1 MSMTKKVT
9 KRIER
14 MLASDTDGCIAKA
27 LKLMHDHLSVS
38 QKQLYTGIEVVAAIK
53 TAAELK
59 IDANCMF
66 DHGDIQ
72 FIEHANHFVCGVIV
86 PKLPKQR
93 VINIIKSNVLNTLN
107 TIVKVQFQQNET
119 EKKNQDSSNDKT
131 TISTSNAIVVLECC
145 KCGDTKEVK
154 FEDYFGE
161 YGVCGKCE
169 NTENYI
175 LATKIKEE

>member
-1 MSMTKKVT
+1 MSITKKLA

-14 MLASDTDGCIAKA
+14 MLGSDTDGCISKA
-27 LKLMHDHLSVS
+27 AALMHEHLSMP
-38 QKQLYTGIEVVAAIK
+38 QEQLYTGIEIIAAIK
-53 TAAELK
+53 AANELK

-66 DHGDIQ
+66 DHGDVH
-72 FIEHANHFVCGVIV
+72 FIKHAQGFVCGVIV

-93 VINIIKSNVLNTLN
+93 VFDIRKANILNTLN
-107 TIVKVQFQQNET
+107 TIIKVLFQQNET

-131 TISTSNAIVVLECC
+131 TISASNAIVVLECC